1 MSELTQTQFDA
12 LVKLLRAD
20 RRSNRYKIALQVMV
34 NSVEIA
40 EAARLVGTSYNAA
53 HQAVKGYRNG
63 LELAK
68 IAAGI
73 TN

>member
-1 MSELTQTQFDA
+1 
-12 LVKLLRAD
+12 
-20 RRSNRYKIALQVMV
+20 MV